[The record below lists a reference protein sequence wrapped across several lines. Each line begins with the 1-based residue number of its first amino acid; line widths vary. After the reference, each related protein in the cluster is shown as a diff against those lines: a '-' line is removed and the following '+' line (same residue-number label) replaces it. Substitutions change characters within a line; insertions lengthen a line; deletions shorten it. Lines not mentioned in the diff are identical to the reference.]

1 MGGDEFDDTTHSF
14 EGVFGVIAKAVLVP
28 GGAAV
33 RRHQPWARVVV
44 AIVTGARATA
54 STIALEA
61 GIEVE
66 LWGWLRPVGVVQAEV
81 LRRFVVPWVILTW
94 LEFAAARVGREDSWF
109 TCPERLGIAEP
120 STWGFHK
127 QRLCSLRHLG

>member
-1 MGGDEFDDTTHSF
+1 MPGGPAARRHPP
-14 EGVFGVIAKAVLVP
+14 LVP
-28 GGAAV
+28 
-33 RRHQPWARVVV
+33 VVI

-54 STIALEA
+54 STAAFEA

-66 LWGWLRPVGVVQAEV
+66 LWSWLRPVGVVRAGV
-81 LRRFVVPWVILTW
+81 LRRFAVPWVILTW
-94 LEFAAARVGREDSWF
+94 LEFVAARVGREDSWF
-109 TCPERLGIAEP
+109 ACPERLGIAEP